1 MLRPCLVAVAA
12 ILTASGCA
20 GQGSSIPGDPGRGG
34 NGSGAAGNGAA
45 GNGAAGNGAAG
56 NGAAGNGA
64 AGNGAA
70 GNGSG
75 VAGDTGMAGDG
86 GSTAGTGGGPVVT
99 PPKNAL
105 ATPLACTSNA
115 PGPRKLWRLTGPQFA
130 ASIRAIFNDTAAAAP
145 IATVFNDPTNL
156 GFSIDANGLL
166 VQELNAGQLQDNA
179 EAIAAWAA
187 SANKLSLFASCTTKD
202 TTCGT
207 TFVRGFGRRAF
218 RTTLATNDSRIAGY
232 LALFMAGSSFSDG
245 AQAVISAML
254 QSPYFLYRSEI
265 GTGSAGTFT
274 LTPFE
279 VATELAYLLTGN
291 TPDDTLLSAADQVA
305 AGSLTLSSMIDQ
317 QATRLLA
324 TTAPS
329 NATAL
334 MGFMTGWLGL
344 DRLYTTAHDDTV
356 FMMTKSVRDAM
367 NTESQSLLV
376 EAFNGGGSLASVLT
390 ADHTFLNTE
399 VATFYGLPTT
409 GLTTAFKSVSLAG
422 STVRDP
428 GLLATG
434 TILNGYARPDTSS
447 PTQRGHMV
455 RSRMLCQDVS
465 PPPPNLDTTFHPSTM
480 PETTRDHFV
489 NSHSV
494 GACYTCHQ
502 LMDWIGFGF
511 EAYDGWGRHRATE
524 NGLAIDTSVTV
535 YSDPQG
541 KTVTLNGL
549 TGPSSLGSYLAASD
563 DAKRCMMRY
572 WSYYAYGSSSWS
584 QDACTYDAIYQEAS
598 SNGFALKSA
607 LMAIIHAKN
616 FTQRVQD

>member
-20 GQGSSIPGDPGRGG
+20 GQGSALPGDPGSAG
-34 NGSGAAGNGAA
+34 NGSGAAGNGPGAAGNGAA
-45 GNGAAGNGAAG
+45 GNGP
-56 NGAAGNGA
+56 GA

-75 VAGDTGMAGDG
+75 VAGDTGTAGAG
-86 GSTAGTGGGPVVT
+86 ATGTAGTGGGPLVT

-115 PGPRKLWRLTGPQFA
+115 PGPRKLWRLTGPQFT
-130 ASIRAIFNDTAAAAP
+130 ASIRAIFNDTANAAP

-156 GFSIDANGLL
+156 GFAIDAQALL
-166 VQELNAGQLQDNA
+166 VQELNASQLQDNA

-187 SANKLSLFASCTTKD
+187 SANKLTMFGNCSTLDS
-202 TTCGT
+202 TCGT
-207 TFVRGFGRRAF
+207 KFIQGFGRRAF
-218 RTTLATNDSRIAGY
+218 RTTLAASDSRIATY
-232 LALFMAGSSFSDG
+232 LKLFMAGSSFSDG

-265 GTGSAGTFT
+265 GTGTSTFT

-279 VATELAYLLTGN
+279 VATELSYLLTGS
-291 TPDDTLLSAADQVA
+291 TPDDTLLAAADNVA
-305 AGSLTLSSMIDQ
+305 AGSMTLTAMIDQ

-324 TTAPS
+324 TSSAS
-329 NATAL
+329 NATAV
-334 MGFMTGWLGL
+334 MGFMNGWLGL
-344 DRLYTTAHDDTV
+344 DRLYTTAHDDTILT
-356 FMMTKSVRDAM
+356 MTKSLRDAM
-367 NTESQSLLV
+367 NTESQSLIL
-376 EAFNGGGSLASVLT
+376 EAFNGTGSLSSVLT

-399 VATFYGLPTT
+399 LATFYGLPTT

-422 STVRDP
+422 STVREP

-434 TILNGYARPDTSS
+434 TIMNGYARPDTSS

-455 RSRMLCQDVS
+455 RSRMLCQDVN

-489 NSHSV
+489 NSHST
-494 GACYTCHQ
+494 GACYSCHQ
-502 LMDWIGFGF
+502 YMDWIGFAF
-511 EAYDGWGRHRATE
+511 ESYDGWGRHRTTE
-524 NGLAIDTSVTV
+524 NNLPINNSGTV
-535 YSDPQG
+535 YSDPKG
-541 KTVTLNGL
+541 ASPNVTGL
-549 TGPSSLGSYLAASD
+549 TGTNGLGSYLAASD
-563 DAKRCMMRY
+563 DVRKCMLRY
-572 WSYYAYGSSSWS
+572 WTYFAYGSSSWS
-584 QDACTYDAIYQEAS
+584 QDACTYDSIYTEAS
-598 SNGFALKSA
+598 SNSFGLKAS

-616 FTQRVQD
+616 FTQRVQDQ